1 MKVFLD
7 EFTWP
12 EIAERITAGR
22 TTALILLG
30 STENHG
36 PHAPLGTDTF
46 IAEGI
51 GRRLAPLIDAVALP
65 VLPFGHCPQ
74 HRSFAGSITI
84 SNRTI
89 ATLLGEIAASLRG
102 SGFTDLVFLS
112 GHGGNATAID
122 LAISEIKEE
131 AGHLNCVHARML
143 PVQTSAAF
151 RTEVSVQLGQE
162 LTELWGAHGGEQETS
177 AVLALR
183 PALVDLSKA
192 PAEPDVSTYLARNRD
207 PAVSAPDHDLSAHAP
222 EGSWGDARPA
232 SAEQGEAFLDH
243 MAAVM
248 AARVRPLLRTIRPD
262 AGETT

>member
-74 HRSFAGSITI
+74 HRGFAGSITI

-131 AGHLNCVHARML
+131 AGHLNCEIGRASCREREQISVADAGVHNR
-143 PVQTSAAF
+143 TSAKVIED
-151 RTEVSVQLGQE
+151 RG
-162 LTELWGAHGGEQETS
+162 
-177 AVLALR
+177 
-183 PALVDLSKA
+183 
-192 PAEPDVSTYLARNRD
+192 NRD
-207 PAVSAPDHDLSAHAP
+207 H
-222 EGSWGDARPA
+222 R
-232 SAEQGEAFLDH
+232 
-243 MAAVM
+243 
-248 AARVRPLLRTIRPD
+248 
-262 AGETT
+262 